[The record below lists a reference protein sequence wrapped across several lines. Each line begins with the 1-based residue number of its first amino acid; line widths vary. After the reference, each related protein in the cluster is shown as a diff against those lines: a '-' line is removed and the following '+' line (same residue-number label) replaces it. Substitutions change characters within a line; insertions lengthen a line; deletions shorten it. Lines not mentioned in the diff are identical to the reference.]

1 MDSPIS
7 SRSTA
12 AAVGPRWQPAAVALA
27 PGLFVL
33 LWSTGFIGAKFG
45 LPHAEPFTFLTLR
58 FALTAVLLVVVAF
71 LFGAPWPATRQQWA
85 RIAIA
90 GILIQGVYL
99 GGVFFAI
106 AQGLPAGIT
115 ALIVSLQPLV
125 TAAAAGPVLKE
136 KVTGRQ
142 WFGLALGLVGVVL
155 ILFDKV
161 SLSDAQVAGIVAAVV
176 GLVGITAGTLY
187 QKRYGEAMDL
197 RSGTAIQFAA
207 SAALLGAAAALFEN
221 FRIEW
226 AAPLI
231 FATAWLVLVLSF
243 GAITLLYI
251 LIRRGAAAKVASLF
265 YLVPPVT
272 ALLAYAFFGETLEAL
287 ALVGMVVTLIG
298 VALVQKR

>member
-1 MDSPIS
+1 MDSRVSP
-7 SRSTA
+7 RSTA
-12 AAVGPRWQPAAVALA
+12 ASVYPRWQPAGIALA

-33 LWSTGFIGAKFG
+33 LWSTGFIAAKYG
-45 LPHAEPFTFLTLR
+45 LPHAEPFTFLAVR
-58 FALTAVLLVVVAF
+58 FALTALLLVAAAF

-106 AQGLPAGIT
+106 AQGLPAAIA
-115 ALIVSLQPLV
+115 ALIVGLQPLL
-125 TAAAAGPVLKE
+125 TALAAGPVLKE

-142 WFGLALGLVGVVL
+142 WLGLALGFAGVVL
-155 ILFDKV
+155 VLFDKV
-161 SLSDAQVAGIVAAVV
+161 SLSGAQAVGVVAAGV

-187 QKRYGEAMDL
+187 QKRHGSTMDL

-207 SAALLGAAAALFEN
+207 SAALLGAAAALFES
-221 FRIEW
+221 FHIEW

-272 ALLAYAFFGETLEAL
+272 ALLAYAFFGEALGAL
-287 ALVGMVVTLIG
+287 ALAGMVVTLIG

>member
-1 MDSPIS
+1 MDSRLSP
-7 SRSTA
+7 RSTA

-45 LPHAEPFTFLTLR
+45 LPHAEPFTFLTFR
-58 FALTAVLLVVVAF
+58 FALTALVLVAVAL
-71 LFGAPWPATRQQWA
+71 LFAAPWPATRQQWA

-115 ALIVSLQPLV
+115 ALIVSLQPLL

-142 WFGLALGLVGVVL
+142 WLGLALGFVGVVL

-161 SLSDAQVAGIVAAVV
+161 SLSGAQAAGVVAAMV

-207 SAALLGAAAALFEN
+207 SAALLGAAAAVFES

-226 AAPLI
+226 AAPLV
-231 FATAWLVLVLSF
+231 FAMAWLVLVLSF

-287 ALVGMVVTLIG
+287 ALVGMAVTLIG